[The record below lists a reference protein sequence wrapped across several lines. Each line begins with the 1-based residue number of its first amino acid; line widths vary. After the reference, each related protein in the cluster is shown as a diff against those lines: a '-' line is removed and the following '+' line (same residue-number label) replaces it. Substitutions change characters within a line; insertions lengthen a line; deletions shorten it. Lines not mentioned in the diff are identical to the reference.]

1 MLAGPALLSPEHILG
16 VGMEWLQQREE
27 EIRAEYEDKQAVA
40 AAREQELKQE
50 RDAWRDRAE
59 SDQRAVYQAIARATD
74 AETQLGRTVQV
85 ASQRESDLLA
95 QIADVAPAAVPLVDD
110 HEKVVHGFRVTLASK
125 DSALASQ
132 GELVV
137 SLRGEL
143 GKTQELHELTKGRLE
158 LANWRVDYLE
168 GAAFPDSAGADRR
181 SRAAAHRL

>member
-1 MLAGPALLSPEHILG
+1 M
-16 VGMEWLQQREE
+16 
-27 EIRAEYEDKQAVA
+27 
-40 AAREQELKQE
+40 
-50 RDAWRDRAE
+50 
-59 SDQRAVYQAIARATD
+59 YQAIARATD

-110 HEKVVHGFRVTLASK
+110 LVADHEKVVHGFRVTLASK

-143 GKTQELHELTKGRLE
+143 GNTQELHELTKGRLE
-158 LANWRVDYLE
+158 FANSRVDYLE
-168 GAAFPDSAGADRR
+168 GRRFRIRPALIVGLGRRFTAVTRATVLRSGGQATATAASIR
-181 SRAAAHRL
+181 SWRWGSGRPGKQRFKRARPAPAQRLSG